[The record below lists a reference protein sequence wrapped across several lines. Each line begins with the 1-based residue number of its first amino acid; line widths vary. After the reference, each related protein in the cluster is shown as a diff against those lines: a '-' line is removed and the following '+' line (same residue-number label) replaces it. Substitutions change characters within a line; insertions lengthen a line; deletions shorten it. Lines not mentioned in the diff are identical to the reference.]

1 MQQVFISADVR
12 KNDGN
17 LEGGTYMEAS
27 SSAAASSMADELP
40 RSKDGENRESK
51 REGPGVREK
60 EREEMVKFN
69 LAAWLCLR
77 EGCRARYRVN

>member
-27 SSAAASSMADELP
+27 SSAVASSMADELP
-40 RSKDGENRESK
+40 RSKDGENRER
-51 REGPGVREK
+51 REGPGVRER
-60 EREEMVKFN
+60 ERGNGQV
-69 LAAWLCLR
+69 
-77 EGCRARYRVN
+77 